1 MACAVTGAR
10 RRNGEAV
17 TAPVSTSRSGN
28 CHGRFHAPGLQV
40 PLTAREED
48 ILACL
53 AQGLQ
58 YKEIPDRLNISMAL
72 VKKLQQRIFHKL
84 GVHSRTLAVNQW
96 HKLS

>member
-10 RRNGEAV
+10 RRNGE
-17 TAPVSTSRSGN
+17 TATARMFISRTDN
-28 CHGRFHAPGLQV
+28 HHGRFHARGLQV
-40 PLTAREED
+40 GLTAREEE

-53 AQGLQ
+53 DQGLQ
-58 YKEIPDRLNISMAL
+58 YKEIPDQLHISMAL